1 MNSLVTISQNS
12 LSPKQDTSPSKSTA
26 RELTRSEVISL
37 RQDLRQA
44 AVEGLLLVA
53 KMPKKI

>member
-12 LSPKQDTSPSKSTA
+12 LSLKQDTLPSKSTA
-26 RELTRSEVISL
+26 RELTASEIISL
-37 RQDLRQA
+37 RQDLQQA
-44 AVEGLLLVA
+44 ADKGMRLVA